1 MSDRS
6 TLGGVAGLLASLLG
20 TLADGGRTRLAL
32 AATELEEERL
42 RLAQLLLHAVVALFL
57 LGVGLV
63 LGCLWLVW
71 VAPDAARPWVFGSV
85 ALGFLLAAAVAVARW
100 RYLADT
106 KPPLL
111 HASLGELS
119 KDVAALRQDAP

>member
-1 MSDRS
+1 MSERNTFS
-6 TLGGVAGLLASLLG
+6 GVTGLLTSLLG
-20 TLADGGRTRLAL
+20 TIADGGRTRLAL

-42 RLAQLLLHAVVALFL
+42 RLAQLLLHATVALFL

-71 VAPDAARPWVFGSV
+71 MAPPTARPWVFGAV
-85 ALGFLLAAAVAVARW
+85 ALGFLLAAALALWRW
-100 RYLADT
+100 RFLANA

-111 HASLGELS
+111 HASLGELT
-119 KDVAALRQDAP
+119 KDVAALRQDAS